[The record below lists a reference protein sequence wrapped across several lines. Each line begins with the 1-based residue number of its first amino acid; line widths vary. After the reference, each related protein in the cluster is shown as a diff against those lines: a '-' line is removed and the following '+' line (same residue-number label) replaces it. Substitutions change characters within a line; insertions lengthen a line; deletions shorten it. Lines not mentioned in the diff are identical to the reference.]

1 MEGFAA
7 STGFGYKKPIIKD
20 SAWSFVLLFIILD
33 LWLLKLVLTCFKDL
47 KPPKTVSESATPFPI
62 PSRNDIN
69 LGIIQVSL
77 FERIQAQDSK

>member
-1 MEGFAA
+1 M
-7 STGFGYKKPIIKD
+7 
-20 SAWSFVLLFIILD
+20 
-33 LWLLKLVLTCFKDL
+33 LTCFKDL
-47 KPPKTVSESATPFPI
+47 KPPKTDSESAAPFPI